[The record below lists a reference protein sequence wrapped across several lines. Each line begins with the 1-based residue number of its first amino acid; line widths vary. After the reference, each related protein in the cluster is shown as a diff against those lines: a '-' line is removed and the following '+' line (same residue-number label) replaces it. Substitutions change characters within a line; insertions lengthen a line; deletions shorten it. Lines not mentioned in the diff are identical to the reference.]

1 MFAILGVNLFA
12 GKFQYCN
19 IDKYILSDREACT
32 KARGD
37 WLTYDSNFDSV
48 PNAMLALFISA
59 TKRGWMQIMFNA
71 IDTTSIE

>member
-12 GKFQYCN
+12 GKFQYCTVN
-19 IDKYILSDREACT
+19 KYMIANKEACLDV
-32 KARGD
+32 RGE
-37 WLTYDSNFDSV
+37 WKTYDSNFDSV

-71 IDTTSIE
+71 IDTTSMA